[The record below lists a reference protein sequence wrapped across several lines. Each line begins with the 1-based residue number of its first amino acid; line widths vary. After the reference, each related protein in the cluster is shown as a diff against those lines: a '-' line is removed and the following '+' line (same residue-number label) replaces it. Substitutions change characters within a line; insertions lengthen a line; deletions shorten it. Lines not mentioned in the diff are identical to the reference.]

1 MVHGILL
8 RQSEV
13 QRSIPYLDEKHLRD
27 HSDVQIKSIICDAS
41 IKVNKIVLASLSPL
55 LRPILEEISALEI
68 VDASIICD
76 FSQEEIEYLENVLF
90 GTSQNQKYL
99 PQKEFLKPLSLFGI
113 KLNQEISS
121 TITPENY
128 DEDTHFDSNLH
139 EIEDYTKFPN
149 NITLSTENTLK
160 KKRVK
165 LKEYHEKYKD
175 FIRVGIIP
183 QIDKDLL
190 LKYELPAPIESYLK
204 NYARNGSTEKIP
216 KGSGQFQCHLCK
228 YRSKKPDMTKHI
240 SKYHDMKLTCPHC
253 NKTYLMKL
261 RNEFIQHMFLHSNA
275 NELTMHECISC
286 GYKSDVLS
294 RIENHRQTSGIYHN
308 NQCSQCECKF
318 RSYNEYAN
326 HVATTHMNNW
336 KFRCGICP
344 KVFDTR
350 KEVSRHISE
359 IHRNKIRK
367 SVICEKCGKTFQ
379 HEVSFNCYL
388 GFCASQASVQFF
400 HHFLGSSKVSF
411 EKQEM

>member
-204 NYARNGSTEKIP
+204 NHARNGSTEKIP
-216 KGSGQFQCHLCK
+216 KGSGQFQCHICN
-228 YRSKKPDMTKHI
+228 YRSKKPDMTKHV
-240 SKYHDMKLTCPHC
+240 SKYHDMKLTCPNC
-253 NKTYLMKL
+253 NKTYPMKL
-261 RNEFIQHMFLHSNA
+261 RNEFIRHMFLHSNA

-286 GYKSDVLS
+286 GYKTDVLA
-294 RIENHRQTSGIYHN
+294 RIENHVKTSGIYHN
-308 NQCSQCECKF
+308 NQCSQCELKGF
-318 RSYNEYAN
+318 SSYNEYAN
-326 HVATTHMNNW
+326 HVASTHMNNW

-350 KEVSRHISE
+350 KEVNKHISD
-359 IHRNKIRK
+359 IHRNKIKK

-379 HEVSFNCYL
+379 HEVSFNC
-388 GFCASQASVQFF
+388 
-400 HHFLGSSKVSF
+400 
-411 EKQEM
+411 

>member
-1 MVHGILL
+1 MVNGILL

-27 HSDVQIKSIICDAS
+27 YSDVQIKSIICDAS

-76 FSQEEIEYLENVLF
+76 FSQKEIEYLENVLF
-90 GTSQNQKYL
+90 GTSQNQNRVSKN
-99 PQKEFLKPLSLFGI
+99 EFLKPLSLFGI

-121 TITPENY
+121 TIKHDQIIVTSENY
-128 DEDTHFDSNLH
+128 GEDTHFDSNLP
-139 EIEDYTKFPN
+139 EIDDYAKFPN

-160 KKRVK
+160 KKQVK
-165 LKEYHEKYKD
+165 LKEYQEKYKD

-183 QIDKDLL
+183 QVDKDLL

-204 NYARNGSTEKIP
+204 NHARNGSTEKIP
-216 KGSGQFQCHLCK
+216 KGSGQFQCHLCY
-228 YRSKKPDMTKHI
+228 YRSKKSDMTKHI
-240 SKYHDMKLTCPHC
+240 SKYHDMKLTCPNC
-253 NKTYLMKL
+253 NKTYPMKL
-261 RNEFIQHMFLHSNA
+261 RNEFIRHMFLHSNA

-286 GYKSDVLS
+286 GYKTDVLT
-294 RIENHRQTSGIYHN
+294 RIENHVKTSGIYHN
-308 NQCSQCECKF
+308 NQCSQCEHRF

-336 KFRCGICP
+336 KLRCGICP

-350 KEVSRHISE
+350 KEVNKHISD

-379 HEVSFNCYL
+379 HEVSFDI
-388 GFCASQASVQFF
+388 
-400 HHFLGSSKVSF
+400 
-411 EKQEM
+411 